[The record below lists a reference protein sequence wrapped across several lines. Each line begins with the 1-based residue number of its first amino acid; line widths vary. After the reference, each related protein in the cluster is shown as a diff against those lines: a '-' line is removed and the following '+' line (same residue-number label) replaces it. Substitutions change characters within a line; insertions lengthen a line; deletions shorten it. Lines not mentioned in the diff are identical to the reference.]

1 MTRVSPSGIAK
12 RLSGFRWT
20 GLLAVWAVFL
30 AIGFVLFAERSGVQ
44 YSSSQAKSHMLGT
57 QDALPA
63 ATALFDSKAECLV
76 VSDTR
81 QDGVKDAEKQ
91 MDRILLD
98 MKVAHRDVDLAV
110 TAADQVPSF
119 SRYRYVVVLSPSVDA
134 LGDRLIDLMDWVKGG
149 GNLMLAMT
157 PEATPSFKAVSS
169 RLGVASVGD
178 GFVKTESIVPSS
190 DFMVGGGERYVLTDP
205 FESSLAVTL
214 RDDARVWATSGDRG
228 APLVWSVSD
237 GRGTAVV
244 CNIGIYTKA
253 MRGFYAQAMSLLG
266 DAFAYPVINSSV
278 FFLDDFPSPVPSGD
292 GAYIKRDYGLS
303 IADFYS
309 KVWWPDL
316 QKLAQ
321 KYGIRYTGVMIENY
335 GDDTSGK
342 ANRQS
347 DTTQFRYYG
356 GMLLQMGGEIGYHGY
371 NHQPLALSDTDYRGF
386 YSYKTWAG
394 GKSLI
399 QAMDEL
405 IAFQDEV
412 LPNSNGSV
420 YVPPSNI
427 LSPRARKVL
436 GRRVKRIKTIAST
449 YFDDGTGFPYV
460 QEFGVADDGVVE
472 EPRIVSGCMV
482 GDSYMRLAALS
493 ELNMHY
499 VSTHFMHPDDLLDPD
514 RGAKLGWE
522 KYKAGLVDYLDW
534 LSASAPDLRRQTE
547 TECAS
552 AIQRFSSVTVKMS
565 STTDA
570 WRLKLGNFH
579 DEAWLFFRAND
590 GEPGRVSGG
599 ELTHITGNLYLL
611 KATGAD
617 VTVERKVGGVR

>member
-1 MTRVSPSGIAK
+1 MRRVAQ
-12 RLSGFRWT
+12 RLGRYRWS
-20 GLLAVWAVFL
+20 GLLLVWGVFM
-30 AIGFVLFAERSGVQ
+30 AIAFVLFAERSGVQ
-44 YSSSQAKSHMLGT
+44 YASSSAQSHMLAAKDAVPASTAIFDAKT
-57 QDALPA
+57 Q
-63 ATALFDSKAECLV
+63 CLV
-76 VSDTR
+76 IVDSR
-81 QDGVKDAEKQ
+81 QDGVKDAKKQ
-91 MDRILLD
+91 FDRVLLD
-98 MKVAHRDVDLAV
+98 MKVAHRDVDLAKV
-110 TAADQVPSF
+110 DLSDLPAF
-119 SRYRYVVVLSPSVDA
+119 ERYRYVIVLSPSVDA
-134 LGDRLIDLMDWVKGG
+134 LGDKLIDLMSWAKAG

-169 RLGVASVGD
+169 QLGVASVGD
-178 GFVKTESIVPSS
+178 GYVKTESIVPSE
-190 DFMVGGGERYVLTDP
+190 DFMLGGGERYDLTDP
-205 FESSLAVTL
+205 FESSLSLTL
-214 RDDARVWATSGDRG
+214 RDAAHVWAKSGDKG
-228 APLVWSVSD
+228 APLIWSADD
-237 GRGTAVV
+237 GRGRAVV

-292 GAYIKRDYGLS
+292 GTYIKRDYGLS
-303 IADFYS
+303 TADFYS

-321 KYGIRYTGVMIENY
+321 RYGIRFTGVMIENY

-342 ANRQS
+342 TVRQA
-347 DTTQFRYYG
+347 DTSQFHYYG
-356 GMLLQMGGEIGYHGY
+356 GMLLQMGGEVGYHGY
-371 NHQPLALSDTDYRGF
+371 NHQPLALSDTDYAGF
-386 YSYKTWAG
+386 YAYKTWAS
-394 GKSLI
+394 KRSLV

-405 IAFQDEV
+405 IAFEDEV

-436 GRRVKRIKTIAST
+436 GRDVKRIRTIAST
-449 YFDDGTGFPYV
+449 YFDDGSGFPYV

-482 GDSYMRLAALS
+482 GDDYMRLAALS

-534 LSASAPDLRRQTE
+534 LDTSAPDLRRQTA
-547 TECAS
+547 TECAG
-552 AIQRFSSVTVKMS
+552 AIQRFSSVTVSLS
-565 STTDA
+565 STSSS
-570 WRLKLGNFH
+570 WKLKLGNFH

-590 GEPGRVSGG
+590 GTPGNVEGG
-599 ELTHITGNLYLL
+599 ELEHLTGNLYLL
-611 KATGAD
+611 KASSANVTIAREEGGA
-617 VTVERKVGGVR
+617 K